1 MRVLLF
7 GTFDRLHPGHRFIL
21 SEAQKRG
28 DLTIIVARNETVRRR
43 KGRFPVQ
50 VEEARRAA
58 VQRAVPSARVL
69 LGDSDDYL
77 RPVREHAPDL
87 ILLGYDQMLPPG
99 VHPEDLPC
107 PVERLPAFH
116 PELYKSSLG
125 RQT

>member
-21 SEAQKRG
+21 MEAGKRG
-28 DLTIIVARNETVRRR
+28 ELIVIIARDVTVQRL
-43 KGRFPVQ
+43 KGKLPVQ
-50 VEEARRAA
+50 AEEQRRAA
-58 VQRAVPSARVL
+58 VSRAVPFARVL

-87 ILLGYDQMLPPG
+87 ILLGYDQRLPHG
-99 VHPEDLPC
+99 VHPADLPC

-116 PELYKSSLG
+116 PERFKSSL
-125 RQT
+125 RPTA